1 MKLTLDNIIF
11 SLQPMGGISVYW
23 YELLKRLA
31 DDAACEVDVFQAK
44 DIDEH
49 ILAQSI
55 NKLDLSTQAETIIPP
70 IISRYLPFRHKVNQ
84 QTLFH
89 SSYYRI
95 AKNAKNII
103 SIYDF
108 TYEYY
113 RHGLARWLHSVQKS
127 HAIRQSA
134 GIICI
139 SENTKKDLYRF
150 FPHINIPVEVIYL
163 GKSDSFY
170 VLADNYQYSK
180 QLKALKNLKYVL
192 FVGARAGYKNFS
204 VLVDALVSSEDISL
218 VIIGSALNQD
228 ETDYLNQRLKNRFV
242 FMGFVEDA
250 QLNELY
256 NQAFCFIYPSEYEG
270 FGIPVIEAMSAG
282 CPVVA
287 LAKSSIP
294 EVAGN
299 AGLLCDRLDGKVLSE
314 FLTLLEDQQQRDRI
328 IKQGIKQAE
337 HFSWDKCYRETRAF
351 YNKIN
356 AYCSENKLR

>member
-31 DDAACEVDVFQAK
+31 DDPACELSVFQAK
-44 DIDEH
+44 DIAEH
-49 ILAQSI
+49 VLAQSI
-55 NKLDLSTQAETIIPP
+55 NKLALATQAETIIPP
-70 IISRYLPFRHKVNQ
+70 IISRYLHFRHKVNQ

-103 SIYDF
+103 TIYDF

-150 FPHINIPVEVIYL
+150 FPELSIPVEVISL

-180 QLKALKNLKYVL
+180 QLNPLKNLKTIL

-204 VLVDALVSSEDISL
+204 VLVDALVTFEDISL
-218 VIIGSALNQD
+218 VIIGSALTSD
-228 ETDYLNQRLKNRFV
+228 ETDYLNQRIKNRFV
-242 FMGFVEDA
+242 FMGFVENA

-256 NQAFCFIYPSEYEG
+256 NQAFCFVYPSEYEG

-282 CPVVA
+282 CPVIA

-299 AGLLCDRLDGKVLSE
+299 AGLLCDQLDADVLSE
-314 FLTLLEDQQQRDRI
+314 FFTRLEDKQQRDGI
-328 IKQGIKQAE
+328 IKQGIEQAE
-337 HFSWDKCYRETRAF
+337 NFSWDKCYRETTAF
-351 YNKIN
+351 YKKIN
-356 AYCSENKLR
+356 EI